1 MKTLKVT
8 IEYDYE
14 TKLSLQMGVNDAGLS
29 EELAKR
35 VVEILAEKGDEE

>member
-1 MKTLKVT
+1 MKTLKVL

-14 TKLSLQMGVNDAGLS
+14 TKLSLQMIANDAGLS

-35 VVEILAEKGDEE
+35 VVEILAEKSNEE